1 LAWGEQILNLFSLI
15 SRSDDDA
22 ATIASLQKQIRKL
35 ELLLE
40 ETREDIETEKKQ
52 KLGLQTKVRQL
63 EQELTGKLIRK

>member
-1 LAWGEQILNLFSLI
+1 MAWGEQILNLFSLI